1 MSDTIIFDFA
11 PISFFVITLLPANR
25 IAGFSKD
32 ETRMVN
38 QVASVDVGSALAV
51 SGCVVRLIDMIL
63 CLIFLLNE
71 PGLHADVLNMR
82 ESQRAT
88 PPQGG
93 FSE

>member
-1 MSDTIIFDFA
+1 M
-11 PISFFVITLLPANR
+11 ITLLLANR

-32 ETRMVN
+32 DTGMVN

-71 PGLHADVLNMR
+71 LGLHADVLNMR

-88 PPQGG
+88 SPWCG
-93 FSE
+93 FIE